1 MAGGKKIKFQDSRM
15 QVLVGWSADS
25 PSDSVSAITKANPAV
40 VTSTAHGRVDGEVI
54 RINGALGM
62 TEVNGEPYVIDVQ
75 TPDTYQLVG
84 VNSIDYGTYTSG
96 GRVDVAQFSS
106 LCELT
111 GWNRQGG
118 SSPEIAAT
126 SQCSDAQEFE
136 IGLPDFGT
144 LQMDFNFAPQ
154 VSVQKFLEA
163 AYLAGSKIAYK
174 LTFTPATLSS
184 LFLIGFGTIQQLSD
198 SGSVGGLLTG
208 SLTLRLSGRRYI
220 FGV

>member
-15 QVLVGWSADS
+15 QVLVGWGADS
-25 PSDSVSAITKANPAV
+25 PSDSVTAVTKANPAV
-40 VTSTAHGRVDGEVI
+40 VTSTAHGRADGDVI
-54 RINGALGM
+54 RINGSLGM
-62 TEVNGEPYVIDVQ
+62 TELNGEPNVIDVV
-75 TPDTYQLVG
+75 DANTYNLLG
-84 VNSIDYGTYTSG
+84 VNSTDYGTYTSG

-126 SQCSDAQEFE
+126 SQCSVAQEFE
-136 IGLPDFGT
+136 LGLPDFGT

-154 VSVQKFLEA
+154 VSVQKFIEA
-163 AYLAGSKIAYK
+163 AYLAGDKIAYK
-174 LTFTPATLSS
+174 LTFVPATLSGI
-184 LFLIGFGTIQQLSD
+184 FLIGFGTIQQVSD

-208 SLTLRLSGRRYI
+208 SLTLRLTGQRYI

>member
-40 VTSTAHGRVDGEVI
+40 VTSTAHGRTTGEVI

-62 TEVNGEPYVIDVQ
+62 TEVNGEPYAIQKNDANA
-75 TPDTYQLVG
+75 YQLLG
-84 VNSIDYGTYTSG
+84 VNSTDYGAYTG
-96 GRVDVAQFSS
+96 GGKVDVAEFSS

-118 SSPEIAAT
+118 SSPEINAT
-126 SQCSDAQEFE
+126 SQCSEAQEFE
-136 IGLPDFGT
+136 IGLPDFGS
-144 LQMDFNFAPQ
+144 LQMDYNFAPQ
-154 VSVQKFLEA
+154 VSVQQFLEA
-163 AYLAGSKIAYK
+163 AYLAGDKIAYK
-174 LTFTPATLSS
+174 LTFTQAALSGI
-184 LFLIGFGTIQQLSD
+184 FLIGFGTIQQMSD

-208 SLTLRLSGRRYI
+208 SLTLRLTGRRYV